1 MSLIISELINNV
13 CILTINRPDQYN
25 ALNEDVLKALD
36 NNIQCIENE
45 KNCLAVILTGA
56 GKKAFIA
63 GADIKALSQMDKR
76 SAQIFSKLGQDLS
89 LRIERLHVPVIAA
102 VNGYALGGGNEFA
115 MACHIRYA
123 SDNAIFGQP
132 EVSLGLIA
140 GFGGTQRLPRL
151 IGKGNAMEIL
161 LSGKNITANE
171 ALSMGLVNK
180 VFPSTELMPA
190 AKKLALTISKN
201 APLAIEGTLQAVN
214 EGIEIDLISGLRK
227 EQAAFANLFD
237 SSDTCE
243 GLSAFVEKRTPDFKG
258 K

>member
-1 MSLIISELINNV
+1 MSLIILEKINNV

-25 ALNEDVLKALD
+25 ALNEDVLKELD
-36 NNIQCIENE
+36 NIFQYIENE
-45 KNCLAVILTGA
+45 KNCLAVILTGV
-56 GKKAFIA
+56 GEKAFIA
-63 GADIKALSQMDKR
+63 GADIKAMSQMNNR
-76 SAQIFSKLGQDLS
+76 SAQAFSKLGQDLA
-89 LRIERLHVPVIAA
+89 LRIERLQVPVIAA
-102 VNGYALGGGNEFA
+102 INGYALGGGNEFA

-151 IGKGNAMEIL
+151 IAKGNAMEIL

-171 ALSMGLVNK
+171 ALSMGIVNK

-214 EGIEIDLISGLRK
+214 EGMEIDLNSGLKK
-227 EQAAFANLFD
+227 EQVLFANLFD
-237 SSDTCE
+237 SSDACE
-243 GLSAFVEKRTPDFKG
+243 GLSAFVEKRNPNFKG

>member
-25 ALNEDVLKALD
+25 ALNEDVLMELD

-56 GKKAFIA
+56 GEKAFIA
-63 GADIKALSQMDKR
+63 GADIKAMSQMDNR
-76 SAQIFSKLGQDLS
+76 SAQTFSKLGQDLA

-171 ALSMGLVNK
+171 ALSMGLVN
-180 VFPSTELMPA
+180 
-190 AKKLALTISKN
+190 
-201 APLAIEGTLQAVN
+201 
-214 EGIEIDLISGLRK
+214 
-227 EQAAFANLFD
+227 
-237 SSDTCE
+237 
-243 GLSAFVEKRTPDFKG
+243 
-258 K
+258 

>member
-1 MSLIISELINNV
+1 MSLTTLELINSV

-25 ALNEDVLKALD
+25 ALNEDVLKELD
-36 NNIQCIENE
+36 KIIQCIENE

-56 GKKAFIA
+56 GEKAFIA
-63 GADIKALSQMDKR
+63 GADIKAMSKMDKE
-76 SAQIFSKLGQDLS
+76 SAQSFSKLGQDLT

-102 VNGYALGGGNEFA
+102 VNGFALGGGNEFA

-151 IGKGNAMEIL
+151 IGKGNALEIL

-171 ALSMGLVNK
+171 ALSRGLVNK
-180 VFPSTELMPA
+180 VFPLTELMPA

-201 APLAIEGTLQAVN
+201 APLSIEGTLKAVS
-214 EGIEIDLISGLRK
+214 EGIEIDLNSGLKK
-227 EQAAFANLFD
+227 EQAAFVNLFD

-243 GLSAFVEKRTPDFKG
+243 GLSAFIEKRPPDFKG

>member
-1 MSLIISELINNV
+1 MSLIILELINKV

-25 ALNEDVLKALD
+25 ALNEDVLKELD
-36 NNIQCIENE
+36 ENIQCIENE

-56 GKKAFIA
+56 GEKAFIA
-63 GADIKALSQMDKR
+63 GADIKAMSQMDNR
-76 SAQIFSKLGQDLS
+76 SAQTFSKLGQDLA

-180 VFPSTELMPA
+180 VFPLKELMPA

-201 APLAIEGTLQAVN
+201 APLAIERTLQAVN
-214 EGIEIDLISGLRK
+214 EGMEIDLISGLKK
-227 EQAAFANLFD
+227 EQAAFSNLFD

>member
-1 MSLIISELINNV
+1 MSLIILELINKV

-25 ALNEDVLKALD
+25 ALNEDVLKELD
-36 NNIQCIENE
+36 KNIQCIENE

-56 GKKAFIA
+56 GEKAFIA
-63 GADIKALSQMDKR
+63 GADIKAMSQMDNR
-76 SAQIFSKLGQDLS
+76 SAQTFSKLGQDLA

-180 VFPSTELMPA
+180 VFPSKELMPA

-201 APLAIEGTLQAVN
+201 APLAIERTLQAVN
-214 EGIEIDLISGLRK
+214 EGMEIDLISGLKK
-227 EQAAFANLFD
+227 EQAAFSNLFD